1 MNPRYRPWWTYFS
14 GLIVSVCFVTQV
26 AADDGTSSQH
36 RAAEEFL
43 AAVASGSAQNVALAI
58 HPSELD
64 LLRKRI
70 VDLVKLEAERD
81 ENGVRSRLF
90 GPAVPVTDVERMT
103 PVTLYATISRRVLLT
118 GRVYED
124 INWTA
129 AVPDSGGMVQLV
141 GRGRQPKDHGNVRPV
156 VLVSLV
162 PWGKDW
168 KAAIPLEVQAQI
180 DDLIA
185 GRSRSALLAPAVSAA
200 GAGVTTGGGNLQ
212 AIVTLLTEATSSLVA
227 GDCADYYGKHMSP
240 NFRRSTAAKA
250 LKTLIASCT
259 NRPEVRDTLLAALR
273 GARSRTPRYEYDSTR
288 AVYDLSGEGLPFNR
302 FVLEQVDKRWYVAE

>member
-1 MNPRYRPWWTYFS
+1 MNPLPRPPPGRIWTR
-14 GLIVSVCFVTQV
+14 IVALLFVCCFVTQV
-26 AADDGTSSQH
+26 SADDGTTSQH

-43 AAVASGSAQNVALAI
+43 AAVASGSAQSVALAI
-58 HPSELD
+58 HPNELD

-70 VDLVKLEAERD
+70 VDLVRLEAERD

-90 GPAVPVTDVERMT
+90 GPAVPVTDIERLT
-103 PVTLYATISRRVLLT
+103 PVTLYTSIARRLSLT
-118 GRVYED
+118 GRIYED
-124 INWTA
+124 INWI
-129 AVPDSGGMVQLV
+129 AVVSDAGGMVQLV
-141 GRGRQPKDHGNVRPV
+141 GRGRQPRDHGSVRPV

-185 GRSRSALLAPAVSAA
+185 GRSRSSQLAPATSVA
-200 GAGVTTGGGNLQ
+200 GSGGGNLQ
-212 AIVTLLTEATSSLVA
+212 PIVTLLTEAEASLVA
-227 GDCADYYGKHMSP
+227 GNCDDYYGKHMSP
-240 NFRRSTAAKA
+240 HFRRSIASKA
-250 LKTLIASCT
+250 LKTLITSCT

-273 GARSRTPRYEYDSTR
+273 AARARTPRYEYDSTR
-288 AVYDLSGEGLPFNR
+288 ATYDLSGEGLPFNR